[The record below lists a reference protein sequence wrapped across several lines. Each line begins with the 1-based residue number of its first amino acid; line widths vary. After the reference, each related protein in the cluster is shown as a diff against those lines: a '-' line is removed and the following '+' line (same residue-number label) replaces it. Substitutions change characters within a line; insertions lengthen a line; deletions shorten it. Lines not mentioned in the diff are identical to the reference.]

1 MKTFLSRLLII
12 KTIKHTLLRLL
23 ITACLAQTT
32 ACAPNV
38 QPTNSLQADLTVE
51 ILYPIQ
57 TTEVEMGQSLKSIVK
72 VSDKEGKT
80 VGNAQ
85 VTLSFKDSE
94 SRLVASIP
102 AAFGSGDVYRS
113 EAWNV
118 PHKTREGIW
127 TLSVEAKTDAD
138 QGTVTTAFHVKNSTS
153 ETLLYKYGFWADSPS
168 LKGIVPTL
176 TKEQGDAQNGAI
188 LWGGTIPTQHLFPES
203 WLEVQWRKG
212 DFNLTSADKVREF
225 ILNTL
230 GNAGVYRTRYLES
243 FEQEKFK
250 DWNAWKVKV
259 RGQLSIYDEQWMIFY
274 APEVDKTY
282 ALGTTVALPPSGM
295 DAHDVLREGFEVHP
309 EIQANG
315 IAPQPLLDLLP
326 AVELTGPEIGTRF
339 FGTGE
344 PIILKWKPAKE
355 LAQDEYYLVSIDFNY
370 AEGNSRMDYVTRET
384 QFVLPEELYRTPNCG
399 VFNWQVTLI
408 KQTNTTSAG
417 QPEGVPISFNSLY
430 WYVQWFYPLGETA
443 PFNPLCPNQQF

>member
-1 MKTFLSRLLII
+1 MKAFLSKFLSI
-12 KTIKHTLLRLL
+12 KTIKDMLCTLL
-23 ITACLAQTT
+23 IMACLAQITG
-32 ACAPNV
+32 CAPNV
-38 QPTNSLQADLTVE
+38 QPTSSLQTDLTVE
-51 ILYPIQ
+51 VLYPIK

-72 VSDKEGKT
+72 VSDKEGR
-80 VGNAQ
+80 VVENAQ
-85 VTLSFKDSE
+85 VALSFKDSDG
-94 SRLVASIP
+94 RLISSIP
-102 AAFGSGDVYRS
+102 AVFGNGDVYRS

-118 PHKTREGIW
+118 PHKMREGAW
-127 TLSVEAKTDAD
+127 TLSVNAKTDMH
-138 QGTVTTAFHVKNSTS
+138 QGTVTSAFHVKNSTS
-153 ETLLYKYGFWADSPS
+153 ETLLYKYGFWVNSPS

-188 LWGGTIPTQHLFPES
+188 LWGGIIPTQHLFPES

-230 GNAGVYRTRYLES
+230 GNSGVYRTRALES

-250 DWNAWKVKV
+250 DWDAWKVKV

-315 IAPQPLLDLLP
+315 IALQSLLVLLP

-339 FGTGE
+339 FGTDE
-344 PIILKWKPAKE
+344 PIILKWKPVKE
-355 LAQDEYYLVSIDFNY
+355 LAQDEYYLVSVDFNY
-370 AEGNSRMDYVTRET
+370 AETNSRMDYVTRET
-384 QFVLPEELYRTPNCG
+384 QFVLPEELYRIPNCS
-399 VFNWQVTLI
+399 VFNWQVTLM
-408 KQTNTTSAG
+408 KQTNTTPDG
-417 QPEGVPISFNSLY
+417 QPEGIPISFNSLY
-430 WYVQWFYPLGETA
+430 WYVQWFYPVGETA